1 MKSILALDVSGKCTG
16 WAFGLPNERPI
27 SGIVKW
33 KRKDD
38 TDDEIFARALTWLHH
53 QMRFHSP
60 QIVAIEAPIKSSGF
74 GGTNAAS
81 QGMLIGLQGVLRA
94 VVKRNIPGVADLI
107 DVRTARKTFTGRG
120 TYPAGE
126 AKAIVQ
132 AEVIRRG
139 FLTPEEAQGDRCDA
153 ICLWTHKAAE
163 QNPQLKYA
171 EAIKARPALME
182 A

>member
-1 MKSILALDVSGKCTG
+1 MKSILALDVAGSVTG
-16 WAFGLPNERPI
+16 WAFGFPNDRPL
-27 SGIVKW
+27 SGIVEW
-33 KRKDD
+33 KRPGD
-38 TDDEIFARALTWLHH
+38 TDDEIFARALTWLH
-53 QMRFHSP
+53 QEMRFHSP

-74 GGTNAAS
+74 GGTNVAS

-139 FLTPEEAQGDRCDA
+139 FLTPDEAQPDRCDA
-153 ICLWTHKAAE
+153 ICLWTHMAAQ
-163 QNPQLKYA
+163 QNPDLDYKRA
-171 EAIKARPALME
+171 VRIAA
-182 A
+182 